1 MVKAIVCTKLGGLD
15 TLELQDIA
23 IPEPGPGEIRLRTR
37 AAGINFPDSL
47 QIAGT
52 YQHKATPPFV
62 PGMEVAGDVEACGPG
77 VTAFKPGDR
86 VFAITRTGGYAEAV
100 VVKAASATRMPAR
113 MSYVQ
118 GAGFPVTYGTSHLA
132 LKYRAGLKPGE
143 TLLVLGAGGGVGVT
157 AVETGKLLGAR
168 VIAAAR
174 GADKLAIAKAHGAD
188 DLIDYAAEDMRER
201 VKALTEGRGADVI
214 YDPVGGDAFDT
225 ALRCIAWEGRI
236 LVIGFASGRIA
247 QAPTNI
253 VLVKN
258 IAVLGF
264 AWTTYR
270 THKPAVFEDS
280 YRELLD
286 WFSAGKLQSHV
297 SFTFPLADARAAL
310 ATLLERK
317 STGKIVLK
325 T

>member
-1 MVKAIVCTKLGGLD
+1 VVKAIVCTKLGGLD
-15 TLELQDIA
+15 TLELRDIV
-23 IPEPGPGEIRLRTR
+23 IPEPGPGEIRIRTR

-77 VTAFKPGDR
+77 VAAFKPGDR
-86 VFAITRTGGYAEAV
+86 VFATTGTGGYAEAV
-100 VVKAASATRMPAR
+100 VTKAAWAMRMPAC

-132 LKYRAGLKPGE
+132 LKYRAALKAGE

-157 AVETGKLLGAR
+157 AVETGKLMGAR

-174 GADKLAIAKAHGAD
+174 GADKLAIAKDHGAD

-201 VKALTEGRGADVI
+201 VKSLTGGRGADVI

-225 ALRCIAWEGRI
+225 GLRCIAWEGRI

-264 AWTTYR
+264 AWSTYR
-270 THKPAVFEDS
+270 THKPAVFADS
-280 YRELLD
+280 YRELLA
-286 WFSAGKLQSHV
+286 WFEAGKLTSHV
-297 SFTFPLADARAAL
+297 SFTYPLADARIAL
-310 ATLLERK
+310 ATLLGRK
-317 STGKIVLK
+317 STGKIVL
-325 T
+325 TT